1 MVKHPI
7 ANRKIIGSSPLLCS
21 TKINIE
27 RTSFAC
33 KKNIIKIIEGDYMK
47 ILIFLLFFVFV
58 SLISIGLYTI
68 HVENPIYLM
77 YGLIIPI
84 YFLGIFFIFK
94 IKNKNII

>member
-1 MVKHPI
+1 
-7 ANRKIIGSSPLLCS
+7 
-21 TKINIE
+21 
-27 RTSFAC
+27 
-33 KKNIIKIIEGDYMK
+33 MK

-94 IKNKNII
+94 IKNKNIIWNFI